1 MPPKVRGRAV
11 KAINKLVKVPLHK
24 EPKEDQKPGLFSKCK
39 CKCKCPSLKKKDEI
53 VEESATELTPELSKA
68 NNEGLEMIKSIALPA
83 LPALLQDAWVLLELA
98 ISISAFIV
106 GAIGLFPIEQNR
118 GVNLASFAVNILC
131 LILALIDGYM
141 YLFELG
147 TCATAFYYLR
157 TKHTDKKVED
167 ENIDD
172 DEARLNQ
179 TKLCLA
185 LAIKQKIS
193 SFYEVGRTVFTELV
207 LFPLLML
214 DLLTFIVERGYDT
227 ESAQDRA
234 DFAFFIIGCFYTI
247 LGVYIMRVFV
257 LTGST
262 VSLNNLPIN
271 PNAGAFDISLIKKF
285 CLHSIG
291 QVVVHFMIVI
301 VIGVKIN
308 NEHSMNSTASDEN
321 STASD
326 DKTIRGSRFLYL
338 SMVLGYLLPLAGTG
352 AFFIVNYYWMREFSI
367 GFWINMISLLQGA
380 DFASTVFGGEGLSE
394 VKEQVSHL
402 TSETN
407 EESMSETSKQERKEE
422 PIDTNLQDQ
431 TLQFVEQSDY
441 LKVRKQL
448 KKLKSPPWWAKFFYP
463 ARVPFVALYGI
474 IYDVVLAAFIASL
487 MLTYDNGV
495 QLAILQNDDAMS
507 SVFFVAV
514 IIIMLANIHI
524 IVLFNSLLLV
534 LLVVVTVTLLAI
546 LLIIL
551 PLFLFLYFPLVG
563 ILGYCGAVKLVCC
576 SRRQKRPVDPELDG
590 SRTDLID
597 LKVMS

>member
-1 MPPKVRGRAV
+1 MPPKVRARAV
-11 KAINKLVKVPLHK
+11 KAINKFAKVTMHK
-24 EPKEDQKPGLFSKCK
+24 ENEDNKEPGLFSKCK

-257 LTGST
+257 LIGST

-308 NEHSMNSTASDEN
+308 NEHGMNSTASDAN

-394 VKEQVSHL
+394 TKGQVL
-402 TSETN
+402 E
-407 EESMSETSKQERKEE
+407 
-422 PIDTNLQDQ
+422 
-431 TLQFVEQSDY
+431 FVEQSNY
-441 LKVRKQL
+441 STVKEQL
-448 KKLKSPPWWAKFFYP
+448 KKYQSPPWWTKFFYP
-463 ARVPFVALYGI
+463 GRVPLVALYGI
-474 IYDVVLAAFIASL
+474 IYDTILISFIISL
-487 MLTYDNGV
+487 TLTYDDNAGI
-495 QLAILQNDDAMS
+495 QLAIFQDDDIMS
-507 SVFFVAV
+507 YLFLSTV
-514 IIIMLANIHI
+514 IIIVLANIHI
-524 IVLFNSLLLV
+524 IVLFNVLLLF
-534 LLVVVTVTLLAI
+534 LISAMII
-546 LLIIL
+546 LIAVMLFLIL
-551 PLFLFLYFPLVG
+551 PLFLFLYLPLLG
-563 ILGYCGAVKLVCC
+563 LFGYCGALKFCCC
-576 SRRQKRPVDPELDG
+576 SHKHREPTHLDG
-590 SRTDLID
+590 SKVELID
-597 LKVMS
+597 LKV